1 MTGFSNLLRRAI
13 ESDSG
18 ERAGVEI
25 AGKHGKYSPDSAPS
39 TKKRRRRRRTCHIPA
54 FNIFGEDRESEARLR
69 RPRVEAVSSGGY
81 SLLEIFFQKKFLTC
95 LLNAKRDNAEIK
107 LAKILPYLV
116 F

>member
-25 AGKHGKYSPDSAPS
+25 AGKHGKDLPDSAPS

-54 FNIFGEDRESEARLR
+54 FPVFGEDRESETHQR
-69 RPRVEAVSSGGY
+69 RPKVEAVFGEGG
-81 SLLEIFFQKKFLTC
+81 LFATDFFLKKNVLEMFLERKKG
-95 LLNAKRDNAEIK
+95 
-107 LAKILPYLV
+107 
-116 F
+116 